1 MPTKILIVDDEP
13 DVELLIRQ
21 RFRREI
27 REGVFDFLFARNGAE
42 ALAVVQA
49 NPGIE
54 IVLTDINMPVMDGL
68 TLLTRLQERPDP
80 PATVIVSAYGD
91 MPNIRAAMNRGAF
104 DFLTKPLDFHD
115 FEVTVQ
121 KTLAQVRRLRAALAD
136 RDRLVALDRDLAIAA
151 DIQRSFLP
159 ASGVPDA
166 ERNDFALH
174 ATMLPAHAVGG
185 DFYDYFSLQ
194 ESRLGVVIGDVS
206 GKGVP
211 AALLMAVTRT
221 LLRACAQRGAA
232 PGSCLEEVNRLL
244 LRDTSSERFV
254 TLFYAVLDAQRGE
267 LSYANGGHNPPLL
280 LRANGTVEELPKG
293 GLVVGIVPGA
303 TYETRSVPFHPG
315 DQLFLYTD
323 GISEAMNARREQ
335 FSSPRLLDVLS
346 QSSGVSPEELV
357 RRVVDA
363 VRHFTAGA
371 AQSDDLTALAVL
383 HRESA
388 SPEREENS

>member
-1 MPTKILIVDDEP
+1 
-13 DVELLIRQ
+13 
-21 RFRREI
+21 
-27 REGVFDFLFARNGAE
+27 
-42 ALAVVQA
+42 
-49 NPGIE
+49 
-54 IVLTDINMPVMDGL
+54 
-68 TLLTRLQERPDP
+68 
-80 PATVIVSAYGD
+80 
-91 MPNIRAAMNRGAF
+91 
-104 DFLTKPLDFHD
+104 
-115 FEVTVQ
+115 
-121 KTLAQVRRLRAALAD
+121 
-136 RDRLVALDRDLAIAA
+136 
-151 DIQRSFLP
+151 
-159 ASGVPDA
+159 
-166 ERNDFALH
+166 
-174 ATMLPAHAVGG
+174 
-185 DFYDYFSLQ
+185 
-194 ESRLGVVIGDVS
+194 VS

-335 FSSPRLLDVLS
+335 FSSPRLLEVLS

>member
-1 MPTKILIVDDEP
+1 MPTKILIVDDEA
-13 DVELLIRQ
+13 DIELLIRQ

-27 REGVFDFLFARNGAE
+27 REGVFDFLFARNGEE
-42 ALAVVQA
+42 ALAIVQA
-49 NPGIE
+49 NPEIE
-54 IVLTDINMPVMDGL
+54 VVLTDINMPVMDGL

-91 MPNIRAAMNRGAF
+91 MPNIRTAMNRGAF
-104 DFLTKPLDFHD
+104 DFLTKPIDFHD

-159 ASGVPDA
+159 AAGLPDVGGS
-166 ERNDFALH
+166 DFALH

-185 DFYDYFSLQ
+185 DFYDYFALENGQ
-194 ESRLGVVIGDVS
+194 LGVVIGDVS

-232 PGSCLEEVNRLL
+232 PGPCLEEVNRLL
-244 LRDTSSERFV
+244 LRDTSAERFV
-254 TLFYAVLDAQRGE
+254 TLFYGIVDARRGE

-280 LRANGTVEELPKG
+280 LRASGAVEELPDG
-293 GLVVGIVPGA
+293 GLVVGVVPGVS
-303 TYETRSVPFHPG
+303 YETKSVRLNPG

-323 GISEAMNARREQ
+323 GIPEAMNARREQ
-335 FSSPRLLDVLS
+335 FSLARLLEV
-346 QSSGVSPEELV
+346 VSPLRGAAPEELV
-357 RRVVDA
+357 NQVVDA
-363 VRHFTAGA
+363 VRQFTAGA

-383 HRESA
+383 PRGSTA
-388 SPEREENS
+388 TKREEEP

>member
-1 MPTKILIVDDEP
+1 M
-13 DVELLIRQ
+13 Q
-21 RFRREI
+21 S
-27 REGVFDFLFARNGAE
+27 
-42 ALAVVQA
+42 

-54 IVLTDINMPVMDGL
+54 VVLTDINMPVMDGL

-91 MPNIRAAMNRGAF
+91 MPNIRTAMNRGAF
-104 DFLTKPLDFHD
+104 DFLTKPIDFHD
-115 FEVTVQ
+115 FDVTVQ

-159 ASGVPDA
+159 ASGLLDA
-166 ERNDFALH
+166 GRNDFTLH
-174 ATMLPAHAVGG
+174 ATMLPALAVGG
-185 DFYDYFSLQ
+185 DFYDYFSL
-194 ESRLGVVIGDVS
+194 EEGRLGVVVGDVS

-232 PGSCLEEVNRLL
+232 PGACLEEVNRLL
-244 LRDTSSERFV
+244 LRDTSAERFV
-254 TLFYAVLDAQRGE
+254 TLFYAVLDARQGE

-280 LRANGTVEELPKG
+280 LRASGAVDELPG
-293 GLVVGIVPGA
+293 GGVVVGIVPGVSYQ
-303 TYETRSVPFHPG
+303 TKTVPLHPG

-323 GISEAMNARREQ
+323 GISEAMNARNEQ
-335 FSSPRLLDVLS
+335 FSSPRLLGFLS
-346 QSSGVSPEELV
+346 QSRGGSPEELV
-357 RRVVDA
+357 GRVVDA

-383 HRESA
+383 YSGSA
-388 SPEREENS
+388 NRKMGERQ